1 DRAMQFI
8 EAETHE
14 SVSVLDLCSAIR
26 VCPRTLVYSFRSQ
39 LGVSPNRFLL
49 ASRLNGVYRDIRS
62 SSSPILIRQIAARWG
77 FWHMGRFA
85 SYYRE
90 LFGESPSATVRAA
103 RALGKKTRAGERSN
117 RCGTLGRMPLSNC
130 SVHAVPQARAS
141 LAIKNR
147 NHDGS
152 GVAAKEPAAIFRKCV
167 TSALHLPRC
176 CIPAQLQNQLV
187 YLR

>member
-1 DRAMQFI
+1 TLLRTLQHEVSIEQRSPRPSTRAYIVDRAMQFI

-117 RCGTLGRMPLSNC
+117 RCGTLG
-130 SVHAVPQARAS
+130 
-141 LAIKNR
+141 
-147 NHDGS
+147 
-152 GVAAKEPAAIFRKCV
+152 
-167 TSALHLPRC
+167 
-176 CIPAQLQNQLV
+176 
-187 YLR
+187 